1 MEVSFAVPVTNPP
14 GLLREETGGFDDEK
28 AGGDGEEV
36 GGDGGEV
43 GGDSEETG
51 GDGEEGRLQTNCD
64 IITATCY
71 YFRHPLF

>member
-1 MEVSFAVPVTNPP
+1 MEVSFAVLVTNPP

-36 GGDGGEV
+36 GGDGEKEGDDGE
-43 GGDSEETG
+43 EAG

-64 IITATCY
+64 IITSICY
-71 YFRHPLF
+71 YSRHPLF

>member
-28 AGGDGEEV
+28 AGGDGEDV
-36 GGDGGEV
+36 
-43 GGDSEETG
+43 G

-71 YFRHPLF
+71 YIRHPLS

>member
-1 MEVSFAVPVTNPP
+1 MEVSFAVLVTNPP

-36 GGDGGEV
+36 GGDG
-43 GGDSEETG
+43 
-51 GDGEEGRLQTNCD
+51 EEGRLQTNCD

-71 YFRHPLF
+71 YFRHPVF

>member
-28 AGGDGEEV
+28 AGGDGEDV
-36 GGDGGEV
+36 
-43 GGDSEETG
+43 G

-71 YFRHPLF
+71 YSDHSVF

>member
-1 MEVSFAVPVTNPP
+1 MEVSFAVLVTNPP

-28 AGGDGEEV
+28 AGGNGEEV
-36 GGDGGEV
+36 
-43 GGDSEETG
+43 G

-71 YFRHPLF
+71 YFRHPVF